1 MIEGILRT
9 ACLIGALSIGAV
21 LSVPSSA
28 RAYCVDGVCSDR
40 GLFSQPYLR
49 SQTCYTLW
57 GMRNLIY
64 KENGYCFQT
73 ARAREAFGN
82 AGCDTSNQS
91 TARSRMNQFE
101 RGNVDAV
108 IAAERYLGCN

>member
-1 MIEGILRT
+1 MIRNLILT
-9 ACLIGALSIGAV
+9 VCAVAALVAGGLILS
-21 LSVPSSA
+21 LSPA

-82 AGCDTSNQS
+82 AGCDTSSQS